1 MSLNKRQIRDR
12 VNFAFAVLNFLQ
24 QRLRLEEIFPKVGI
38 ANKQQ
43 KFNQNKL
50 KKFLR
55 ESNSN
60 LRDFI
65 YNLGTDRGP
74 ADIQRVA
81 EIIQNDPIIEA
92 VFQKREASTEES
104 SDPEQPITTPASA
117 PLPSEPAP
125 LPSDP
130 APVSSSSLGSPNF
143 YRANDI
149 ARRLTG
155 KELGPAP
162 AGQNLRTQLFN
173 HLKKYGYPA
182 TMSTSL
188 INQNINRL
196 IAEGVPADEL
206 QEFQPPAPPTKAQGK
221 KPKKEKTVA
230 QQEAI
235 INQQQDQDLGLDIS
249 ELPAIESAT
258 QQTTPA
264 QDPIPAVERVQPRAQ
279 PQRIPIISPPRV
291 PAVTSPEQIRVR
303 AQETWQPSGDVQQ
316 DIIQEAQE
324 GKQTAQPRPL
334 QSSEVS
340 GVQGLNIRAD
350 QLRRITANIR
360 DPNIRAAATEILGR
374 NTIDF
379 NLLFDR
385 LGTASA
391 LGVIAQMIGGP
402 LASAFSPIVG
412 ASIPQIRTI
421 LGADFNKFFRTQGN
435 QLQIKTRALRELQ
448 DRSLDE
454 ILNSGNIDQL
464 SQIRNQ
470 LQALTEQQRINPEQI
485 RRFDRVSNR
494 RYVLN
499 TSSLLSDEDT
509 EQRRNLNRFLDA
521 EANIV
526 ARLEDVINR
535 DNFRDLRAI
544 IDAYDTAFNT
554 APLTVTQEYSRAI
567 QRAYEIPYFQAV
579 RFVVNNEQMEQ
590 DFIRTS
596 YNDILS
602 RTIRSNLPIDQQEVI
617 IRSYA
622 NAMNDMQSLFLPDTR
637 PIVPPTDEQIE
648 AERARLRTI
657 SNTETVSR
665 GIAGSAVAGGLVAG
679 GIAAARG
686 TGLQASLQAGVTG
699 AVTGAGV
706 GAGVGTLGA
715 LSGAASAIPAIVA
728 GVAAGVQQGLTTK
741 PIMPPPDTLKIIQ
754 QEQQSKKGTLRPK
767 FIVPSTSILEKS
779 QSEIQADFD
788 EFAMFDFVIPSS
800 EGTEGNNKNNPLKR
814 SDYLSHQLRLNGGG
828 IEVDVPLGELDLPT
842 KTTINE
848 VMVGPEL
855 PEMTFENSVYN
866 LSEFEVTP
874 YDPNDDRLQIEAL
887 NPYKYYSRVEPFD
900 ISRSVLYSKVP

>member
-1 MSLNKRQIRDR
+1 MSLNQRQIRDR
-12 VNFAFAVLNFLQ
+12 VNFAFAVLSFLQ
-24 QRLRLEEIFPKVGI
+24 QRLRMQEIFPKSGI
-38 ANKQQ
+38 SNKQQ

-55 ESNSN
+55 ETNSN

-65 YNLGTDRGP
+65 YNLGQDRGP
-74 ADIQRVA
+74 ADVQRVA
-81 EIIQNDPIIEA
+81 EIIQNDPIIDA
-92 VFQKREASTEES
+92 VFQKRETSTEES

-117 PLPSEPAP
+117 PL

-130 APVSSSSLGSPNF
+130 PPVSSSSLGSPNF

-173 HLKKYGYPA
+173 HLKKYYTPS
-182 TMSTSL
+182 MSTSL

-206 QEFQPPAPPTKAQGK
+206 QEFQPPAPPPKAQGK
-221 KPKKEKTVA
+221 KAKKEKTIA
-230 QQEAI
+230 QQEAVI
-235 INQQQDQDLGLDIS
+235 EEQQEQNFTADLS

-279 PQRIPIISPPRV
+279 PQRIPMISPPRV
-291 PAVTSPEQIRVR
+291 PSVTS
-303 AQETWQPSGDVQQ
+303 QEMGGPSGDVQQ

-324 GKQTAQPRPL
+324 GKHTAQPRPL

-391 LGVIAQMIGGP
+391 LGVIGQMIGGP
-402 LASAFSPIVG
+402 LASAFAPIVG

-435 QLQIKTRALRELQ
+435 QLQIKTEALRELN

-470 LQALTEQQRINPEQI
+470 LQALTEQQRINPAQLRE
-485 RRFDRVSNR
+485 FDRVSNR

-509 EQRRNLNRFLDA
+509 EQRRSLNRFLDA

-526 ARLEDVINR
+526 ARLEDIIER
-535 DNFRDLRAI
+535 DNFRDLAAI
-544 IDAYDTAFNT
+544 IYGYDTAFNT

-579 RFVVNNEQMEQ
+579 RFVVNNEQTDQ
-590 DFIRTS
+590 DFIRIS

-699 AVTGAGV
+699 AVTGAGL
-706 GAGVGTLGA
+706 GAGIGA
-715 LSGAASAIPAIVA
+715 TQAISGAASAIPAIVA

-741 PIMPPPDTLKIIQ
+741 PILPPPDTLKVIQ

-814 SDYLSHQLRLNGGG
+814 SDYLTEQLRLNGGG
-828 IEVDVPLGELDLPT
+828 IELDVPLGELDLAT
-842 KTTINE
+842 KATINE
-848 VMVGPEL
+848 VMLGPEL

-887 NPYKYYSRVEPFD
+887 NPYKYYSRVQPFD

>member
-12 VNFAFAVLNFLQ
+12 VNFAFAVLSFLQ
-24 QRLRLEEIFPKVGI
+24 QRLRMQEIFPKSGI
-38 ANKQQ
+38 SNKQQ

-55 ESNSN
+55 ETNSN

-65 YNLGTDRGP
+65 YNLGQDRGP
-74 ADIQRVA
+74 ADVQRVA
-81 EIIQNDPIIEA
+81 EIIQNDPIIDA
-92 VFQKREASTEES
+92 VFQKRETSTEES

-117 PLPSEPAP
+117 PL

-130 APVSSSSLGSPNF
+130 PPVSSSSLGSPNF

-173 HLKKYGYPA
+173 HLKKYYTPS
-182 TMSTSL
+182 MSTSL

-206 QEFQPPAPPTKAQGK
+206 QEFQPPAPPPKAQGK
-221 KPKKEKTVA
+221 KAKKEKTIA
-230 QQEAI
+230 QQEAVI
-235 INQQQDQDLGLDIS
+235 EEQQEQNFTADLS

-279 PQRIPIISPPRV
+279 PQRIPMISPPRV
-291 PAVTSPEQIRVR
+291 PSVTS
-303 AQETWQPSGDVQQ
+303 QEMGGPSGDVQQ

-324 GKQTAQPRPL
+324 GKHTAQPRPL

-391 LGVIAQMIGGP
+391 LGVIGQMIGGP
-402 LASAFSPIVG
+402 LASAFAPIVG

-435 QLQIKTRALRELQ
+435 QLQIKTEALRELN

-470 LQALTEQQRINPEQI
+470 LQALTEQQRINPAQLRE
-485 RRFDRVSNR
+485 FDRVSNR

-509 EQRRNLNRFLDA
+509 EQRRSLNRFLDA

-526 ARLEDVINR
+526 ARLED
-535 DNFRDLRAI
+535 
-544 IDAYDTAFNT
+544 
-554 APLTVTQEYSRAI
+554 
-567 QRAYEIPYFQAV
+567 
-579 RFVVNNEQMEQ
+579 
-590 DFIRTS
+590 
-596 YNDILS
+596 
-602 RTIRSNLPIDQQEVI
+602 
-617 IRSYA
+617 
-622 NAMNDMQSLFLPDTR
+622 
-637 PIVPPTDEQIE
+637 
-648 AERARLRTI
+648 
-657 SNTETVSR
+657 
-665 GIAGSAVAGGLVAG
+665 
-679 GIAAARG
+679 
-686 TGLQASLQAGVTG
+686 
-699 AVTGAGV
+699 
-706 GAGVGTLGA
+706 
-715 LSGAASAIPAIVA
+715 
-728 GVAAGVQQGLTTK
+728 
-741 PIMPPPDTLKIIQ
+741 
-754 QEQQSKKGTLRPK
+754 
-767 FIVPSTSILEKS
+767 
-779 QSEIQADFD
+779 
-788 EFAMFDFVIPSS
+788 MF
-800 EGTEGNNKNNPLKR
+800 
-814 SDYLSHQLRLNGGG
+814 
-828 IEVDVPLGELDLPT
+828 
-842 KTTINE
+842 
-848 VMVGPEL
+848 
-855 PEMTFENSVYN
+855 
-866 LSEFEVTP
+866 
-874 YDPNDDRLQIEAL
+874 
-887 NPYKYYSRVEPFD
+887 
-900 ISRSVLYSKVP
+900 